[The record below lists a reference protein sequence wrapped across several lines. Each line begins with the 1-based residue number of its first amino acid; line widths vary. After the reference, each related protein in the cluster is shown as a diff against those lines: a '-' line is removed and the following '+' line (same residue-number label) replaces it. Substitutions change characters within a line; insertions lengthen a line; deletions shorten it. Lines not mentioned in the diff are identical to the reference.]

1 MIDTLLTV
9 WFGIVVG
16 AFTVIII
23 LMLIFLAKLVW
34 DYIFDND

>member
-9 WFGIVVG
+9 WFGVAVG

-34 DYIFDND
+34 DYIFDNF

>member
-9 WFGIVVG
+9 WFGVVVG
-16 AFTVIII
+16 TFTVIII

-34 DYIFDND
+34 DYIFDNF

>member
-9 WFGIVVG
+9 WFGVVVG
-16 AFTVIII
+16 AFTGIII
-23 LMLIFLAKLVW
+23 LMLIFLAKLLW

>member
-9 WFGIVVG
+9 WFGVVVG
-16 AFTVIII
+16 VFTVIII

-34 DYIFDND
+34 DYIFDNF